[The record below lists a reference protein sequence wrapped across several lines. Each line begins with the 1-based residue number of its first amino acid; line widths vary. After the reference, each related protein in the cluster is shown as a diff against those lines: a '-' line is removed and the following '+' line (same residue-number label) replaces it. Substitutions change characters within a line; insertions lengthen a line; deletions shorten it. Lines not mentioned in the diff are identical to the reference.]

1 VPSRIRSS
9 LGLLSAPDDG
19 CNYPSGES
27 RDHEWNVFSVGN
39 GGFMTIDSKNVVS
52 AGLTLVIV
60 GLAAWA
66 STTLFKQP
74 QQSERHGVVEIQS
87 VDISPDTL
95 ASRPSTH

>member
-1 VPSRIRSS
+1 
-9 LGLLSAPDDG
+9 
-19 CNYPSGES
+19 
-27 RDHEWNVFSVGN
+27 
-39 GGFMTIDSKNVVS
+39 MTIDSKNVVS